1 MINDLLSDID
11 KPLENLLF
19 DNPES
24 LGLSHYKFSIYN
36 PYINNPLQK
45 FWFFIKKVKIINKDT
60 NNITIAF
67 SNSNDDNKFIK
78 YILSI
83 ESKII
88 KFVNN
93 INQNIKSINK
103 SIDVRENFPPTMK
116 LKFGTN
122 TPVFNTMDYD
132 DKYNLHTG
140 SYIALFVEIND
151 IIVTKLES
159 WIIWKIL
166 QIKILE
172 EIDFSKSLFSF
183 GSLVNNKNVTENI
196 DSHTDIIVPSAP
208 PCPEPVTNTIS
219 SPKKL
224 VILSKS
230 NKKPSEPMRISISQN
245 DLLSQIKKLKTVV
258 LTDESKSMII
268 PPKEIN
274 KILDPS
280 EKIINM
286 NKIIK
291 TIKKNN
297 SQSNIGSRYN
307 KIIDKFKIM
316 IC

>member
-268 PPKEIN
+268 
-274 KILDPS
+274 
-280 EKIINM
+280 
-286 NKIIK
+286 
-291 TIKKNN
+291 
-297 SQSNIGSRYN
+297 
-307 KIIDKFKIM
+307 
-316 IC
+316 